1 MFHFKTNC
9 SGMFVDCFFFL
20 DIMHIFVTIIKLKMV
35 LYKGNIFYVD
45 EKFKNGYVKKKGLKG
60 PKREMCME
68 FVC

>member
-1 MFHFKTNC
+1 
-9 SGMFVDCFFFL
+9 
-20 DIMHIFVTIIKLKMV
+20 MV

-68 FVC
+68 FVFRNHLDHTLSINEY